1 MGERWGV
8 GVGGFFCAGHN
19 KWGLDALYN
28 IFKIVYKQKKEFVMV
43 YSLVDIDAKSYD
55 GNMVFLY
62 GDEGAERNLPLGRR
76 EVELVKGKRARG
88 EKDFVVGFDR
98 LPKRLYFVSFDS
110 ERGASEVQ
118 EGLRRRAMEVLKLME
133 RDGVKEAGLSG
144 EGTLPEEVAAFV
156 EGLTLADYSFDRY
169 KSRECYHLD
178 RVEVS
183 SMFLKEEELESQE
196 RLWNR
201 IWWCREWVNMPV
213 ADLNAERFAEE
224 LEEVAKDLEGVK
236 CTVMDRKKIE
246 SLRMG
251 GLLGVNK
258 GSVDEPR
265 FVVLEYD
272 GGARPEGL
280 AAGQPEKGQ
289 RPAGAPEEQ
298 PIVLVGKGVMY
309 DTGGLNIKPEDYMQE
324 MKSDMAGAAT
334 MASVVF
340 AAADN
345 RLPVRVV
352 ALLPLTDNRP
362 GFNAYAADDILT
374 MYDGT
379 TVEVVNTD
387 AEGRLILAD
396 AIAYAVKNYNPKVI
410 IDAATLTGAA
420 VRAISTFG
428 IAAMQ
433 TNAEREMEML
443 KIVGEEVYERLVEFP
458 MWKEYDELIKSEYA
472 DLRNCGTTPQ
482 AGTITAGKF
491 LAHFAKD
498 VPYVHLD
505 IAGVAYFTK
514 AQQYYRAGA
523 SGVGVRLL
531 YAYLQMQN
539 N

>member
-1 MGERWGV
+1 M
-8 GVGGFFCAGHN
+8 
-19 KWGLDALYN
+19 
-28 IFKIVYKQKKEFVMV
+28 I
-43 YSLVDIDAKSYD
+43 YSLQDINPKVYEGD
-55 GNMVFLY
+55 MIFMY
-62 GDEGAERNLPLGRR
+62 GDESAERVLPLGKR
-76 EVELVKGKRARG
+76 EVELVKRRRSGEARVG
-88 EKDFVVGFDR
+88 SDECGVMSDEGKDFVVAFDR
-98 LPKRLYFVSFDS
+98 LPRRLYFVSFDS
-110 ERGASEVQ
+110 ERKGAEVQ
-118 EGLRRRAMEVLKLME
+118 ERLRLLAAEVLKMLE
-133 RDGVKEAGLSG
+133 RDGVKEVALCG
-144 EGTLPEEVAAFV
+144 EGTLPEEVAAMV

-169 KSRECYHLD
+169 KTKERYHLE
-178 RVEVS
+178 RLAVS
-183 SMFLKEEELESQE
+183 KVFFSEEELESQR

-201 IWWCREWVNMPV
+201 IYWCREWVNMPV
-213 ADLNAERFAEE
+213 ADLNAERFADE
-224 LEEVAKDLEGVK
+224 LEAVAKDLEGVK

-272 GGARPEGL
+272 GCARAEGR
-280 AAGQPEKGQ
+280 AGGQPEKG
-289 RPAGAPEEQ
+289 RRDAGAPAEQ

-362 GFNAYAADDILT
+362 GGNAYAADDILT

-396 AIAYAVKNYNPKVI
+396 AIAYGVKNYNPRVI

-433 TNAEREMEML
+433 TNAERELEML
-443 KIVGEEVYERLVEFP
+443 KIVGEEVHERLVEFP

-514 AQQYYRAGA
+514 AQGYYRAGA
-523 SGVGVRLL
+523 SGYGMRLL
-531 YAYLQMQN
+531 YGYLQVQ
-539 N
+539 

>member
-1 MGERWGV
+1 M
-8 GVGGFFCAGHN
+8 
-19 KWGLDALYN
+19 
-28 IFKIVYKQKKEFVMV
+28 I
-43 YSLVDIDAKSYD
+43 YSLQDINPKVYEGD
-55 GNMVFLY
+55 MIFMY
-62 GDEGAERNLPLGRR
+62 GDESAERVLPLGKR
-76 EVELVKGKRARG
+76 EVELVKGKRNEGG
-88 EKDFVVGFDR
+88 EDAKNFVVAFDR
-98 LPKRLYFVSFDS
+98 LPSRLYFVSFDS
-110 ERGASEVQ
+110 ERKGAEVQ
-118 EGLRRRAMEVLKLME
+118 ERLRLLAAEVLRLLE
-133 RDGVKEAGLSG
+133 RDGVKEVALCG
-144 EGTLPEEVAAFV
+144 EGTLPEEVAAMV

-169 KSRECYHLD
+169 KTKERYHLE
-178 RVEVS
+178 RLLVS
-183 SMFLKEEELESQE
+183 KVFFSEEELESQR

-213 ADLNAERFAEE
+213 ADLNAERFADE
-224 LEEVAKDLEGVK
+224 LEAVAKDLEGVK

-272 GGARPEGL
+272 GCAGAEGR
-280 AAGQPEKGQ
+280 AGGQPEKG
-289 RPAGAPEEQ
+289 RRDAGAPAER

-309 DTGGLNIKPEDYMQE
+309 DTGGLNIKPDDYMQE

-362 GFNAYAADDILT
+362 GGNAYAADDILT

-396 AIAYAVKNYNPKVI
+396 AIAYGVKNYNPRVI

-433 TNAEREMEML
+433 TNAERELELL
-443 KIVGEEVYERLVEFP
+443 KIVGEEVHERLVEFP
-458 MWKEYDELIKSEYA
+458 MWKEYDELIRSEYA

-523 SGVGVRLL
+523 SGYGMRLL
-531 YAYLQMQN
+531 YGFLQMQ
-539 N
+539 